1 MSVFVLRAKAWWF
14 WFRIRARERRWLDRD
29 DFRAETGSPAET
41 GIPAESEPARGAAG
55 AEAVCRQGVET
66 VPPLF

>member
-1 MSVFVLRAKAWWF
+1 MSVFVLRVKAWWF

-29 DFRAETGSPAET
+29 DYRAETPAEA
-41 GIPAESEPARGAAG
+41 GLPAESEPIRGAAG
-55 AEAVCRQGVET
+55 PEAVCRQGVET